1 MENWKSIV
9 VDPDTPVI
17 EVMNVMNVT
26 GKKIVLVAD
35 TRGKFLGVAT
45 DGNVRK
51 GLTKHTSMDL
61 KAVDVMNKEAVVVKD
76 TAPSHLIKKKFNNPD
91 IIALPIV
98 NRDGHLCGCYFS
110 EFFSKKSYE
119 PARLLVMAGGY
130 GKRMGRLTRDTPKP
144 MLKVNG
150 KPMLEYII
158 ANAEAHGLMDITISI
173 HFQQEKITDYFGD
186 GSKFDVNIEYIY
198 EKQPLGT
205 AGCIKSL
212 KLGDES
218 LIVVNGDIIS
228 DIDYSSLLNYHIMMN
243 AMATMATH
251 EHEITNPYGV
261 VDTNGINI
269 TSVQEKPT
277 WTTNVNAGIYVFQ
290 PDLQSLIAVSEK
302 IDMPDFFRR
311 IINKHHKAIIYP
323 LNDKPLE
330 IGTKNQYAE
339 ATDRR
344 SL

>member
-26 GKKIVLVAD
+26 GKKLCLWQILGAN
-35 TRGKFLGVAT
+35 FGVAT

-61 KAVDVMNKEAVVVKD
+61 KVVDVMNKEAVVVKD
-76 TAPSHLIKKKFNNPD
+76 TAPSHSIKKRFNNPD

-98 NRDGHLCGCYFS
+98 IETGISCGCYFN
-110 EFFSKKSYE
+110 EFFSKKGYE

-130 GKRMGRLTRDTPKP
+130 GKRMGCLTRDTPKP

-186 GSKFDVNIEYIY
+186 GSKFDVSIEYIY

-212 KLGDES
+212 QRGDES

-269 TSVQEKPT
+269 TSVQEKANLDHKCQCWHLCLST
-277 WTTNVNAGIYVFQ
+277 GIAKL
-290 PDLQSLIAVSEK
+290 D
-302 IDMPDFFRR
+302 
-311 IINKHHKAIIYP
+311 
-323 LNDKPLE
+323 
-330 IGTKNQYAE
+330 
-339 ATDRR
+339 R
-344 SL
+344 SLRKN